1 MKKKIIVSASSDL
14 STDQR
19 VLKICTSLHEAGYDV
34 FLIGRLLKNSQT
46 LTLPFHFKRFQLIFN
61 SGFLFYAELN
71 IRLFIN
77 LMFLKAD
84 LLYANDTDTI
94 SANYLASKL
103 KNIHVVFDA
112 HELFPEVPELIDRPR
127 VKAFW
132 SKLEDLILPQ
142 IKFNITVCDSI
153 ATHYNQKYGSQF
165 EVVRNV
171 PYLKE
176 TTSAKKR
183 FGDKKV
189 LIYQGAVNIG
199 RGLEVV
205 IDAMKFLPDVVLWII
220 GDGDIKSKLEH
231 QVQENELT
239 NQVIFEGKV
248 DAEQLRK
255 LTMSADIGLCLL
267 ENKGLS
273 YYYSLPNRIFD
284 YMHAGIPVLTTPFP
298 EISKIVEEYSTG
310 ITTME
315 NDPANLA
322 KIISSML
329 QNPIDT
335 SHFDELS
342 RTFCWQ
348 NEQNKLLHLIKKA
361 LY

>member
-1 MKKKIIVSASSDL
+1 MKKKIIVSASSDI

-19 VLKICTSLHEAGYDV
+19 VLKICTSLYEAGYDV
-34 FLIGRLLKNSQT
+34 FLIGRLLKNSRN
-46 LTLPFHFKRFQLIFN
+46 LTLPFQFKRFHLVFN

-71 IRLFIN
+71 IRFFIY
-77 LMFLKAD
+77 LMFRKAN

-94 SANYLASKL
+94 TANYLASKL

-112 HELFPEVPELIDRPR
+112 HELFPEVPELVDRPR

-132 SKLEDLILPQ
+132 TKLEDLILPKL
-142 IKFNITVCDSI
+142 KFNITVCDSI
-153 ATHYNQKYGSQF
+153 ATHYNQKYGCRF
-165 EVVRNV
+165 DVIRNV
-171 PYLKE
+171 PYLQK
-176 TTSAKKR
+176 TTTADKK
-183 FGDKKV
+183 FGNKKV
-189 LIYQGAVNIG
+189 LIYQGAINIG
-199 RGLEVV
+199 RGLENV
-205 IDAMKFLPDVVLWII
+205 IYAMKFLPDVVLWII
-220 GDGDIKSKLEH
+220 GDGDIKINLEK
-231 QVQENELT
+231 QVLKNGLSE
-239 NQVIFEGKV
+239 QVIFEGRV

-255 LTMSADIGLCLL
+255 LTMTADIGLCLL

-298 EISKIVEEYSTG
+298 EISKIVEEYRTG

-322 KIISSML
+322 KIISGML

-348 NEQNKLLHLIKKA
+348 HEQNKLLHLIKKA

>member
-19 VLKICTSLHEAGYDV
+19 VLKICASLHEAGYDV
-34 FLIGRLLKNSQT
+34 FLIGRLLKNSRN
-46 LTLPFHFKRFQLIFN
+46 LTLPFQFKRFQLIFN

-71 IRLFIN
+71 IRLFIY
-77 LMFLKAD
+77 LMFRKAN

-94 SANYLASKL
+94 TANYLASKL

-112 HELFPEVPELIDRPR
+112 HELFPEVPELVDRPR

-132 SKLEDLILPQ
+132 TKLEDLILPQ
-142 IKFNITVCDSI
+142 QKFNITVCDSI
-153 ATHYNQKYGSQF
+153 ATHYNQKYGCKF
-165 EVVRNV
+165 EVIRNV
-171 PYLKE
+171 PYLQK
-176 TTSAKKR
+176 TTTAEKK
-183 FGDKKV
+183 FGNKKV
-189 LIYQGAVNIG
+189 LIYQGAINIG
-199 RGLEVV
+199 RGLENV

-220 GDGDIKSKLEH
+220 GDGDIKINLEN
-231 QVQENELT
+231 QVLKNGLSE
-239 NQVIFEGKV
+239 QVIFEGRV

-255 LTMSADIGLCLL
+255 LTPSADIGLCLL

-298 EISKIVEEYSTG
+298 EISKIVDEHHTG
-310 ITTME
+310 ITTLE
-315 NDPANLA
+315 KDPEKLA
-322 KIISSML
+322 KIITNML

-335 SHFDELS
+335 SHFEALS

-348 NEQNKLLHLIKKA
+348 HEQDKLLHLIKKA